1 MLSALRASTL
11 KKRELRQEVK
21 VKSKTIVK
29 RGRKP
34 SKVKKETKEEVNR
47 KSLELQLQI
56 DKNQTEIHKEIV
68 RLCGSVCV
76 GLWVGG

>member
-34 SKVKKETKEEVNR
+34 SKVKKKL
-47 KSLELQLQI
+47 K
-56 DKNQTEIHKEIV
+56 KNMH
-68 RLCGSVCV
+68 
-76 GLWVGG
+76 